1 MIKKIPPFIAL
12 TISFL
17 LSAVQTSKALDLT
30 VYVTNLRS
38 AKGEIHFAIYDN
50 PELFP
55 MRSGKLSGTKV
66 SAKLNE
72 VTTIFKGL
80 EPGTYAVAIYHD
92 ENENGK
98 FDRGFLGIPIEGYAF
113 SKDASVFLGPPSF
126 NDASVILKDGATSI
140 TIKMDY

>member
-1 MIKKIPPFIAL
+1 M
-12 TISFL
+12 
-17 LSAVQTSKALDLT
+17 T
-30 VYVTNLRS
+30 VHVINLRS
-38 AKGEIHFAIYDN
+38 TEGKINFAIYDN

-55 MRSGKLSGTKV
+55 MRSGKLAGTKV
-66 SAKLNE
+66 SAKQNE

-80 EPGTYAVAIYHD
+80 KPGAYAIAVYHD

-98 FDRGFLGIPIEGYAF
+98 FDQGFLGIPLEGYAF

-126 NDASVILKDGATSI
+126 NDASVIVKNSATSI